1 MLWHRLMQDALGQ
14 GFVRRIAVGWE
25 WLIVVGRM

>member
-1 MLWHRLMQDALGQ
+1 MLWHRLMQDALGK
-14 GFVRRIAVGWE
+14 GLVRRIAVGWE